1 VVLNCQA
8 LSSPQWYIDAEL
20 AQIILDW

>member
-1 VVLNCQA
+1 VLNCQA